1 MASVRGGKRVGVRTS
16 SRPPLVEQIVPNYGW
31 TEDSSCHYLLVDL
44 PGFKKEEVKLQV
56 EGSGYITVRG
66 ERQVNEEKRVHFE
79 LVLPVPKDSDTD
91 KIAGKFDSE
100 ILYVTIPKK
109 AAQGNTETEPAE
121 PENGSVSNVRRQ
133 EENFKHEQHSADD
146 NQQRDHNRQDD
157 RHMEEERKKET
168 TQVAGFSQ
176 EFIRKWEN
184 EPTILSSAV
193 KVLKQN
199 KGIVITAVLAFTL
212 GLLVSR
218 KFQSS
223 TVE

>member
-16 SRPPLVEQIVPNYGW
+16 SRPPLVEQIVPNSGW
-31 TEDSSCHYLLVDL
+31 TEDPSCHYLLVDL

-66 ERQVNEEKRVHFE
+66 ERQ
-79 LVLPVPKDSDTD
+79 
-91 KIAGKFDSE
+91 
-100 ILYVTIPKK
+100 ILYVTITKR

-121 PENGSVSNVRRQ
+121 PHNGSASNVRRQ

-157 RHMEEERKKET
+157 RHVEEERRNET
-168 TQVAGFSQ
+168 TQVAGFTQ
-176 EFIRKWEN
+176 ELIRKWEK

-193 KVLKQN
+193 KVLRQN
-199 KGIVITAVLAFTL
+199 KGIVITAVLAFSL

-223 TVE
+223 TAE